1 MNSLKAF
8 IKPFDAPQTNQLTGL
23 YMRASLAFNGLSDDS
38 ERKGIYR
45 AVGSE
50 VRHLIMR
57 L

>member
-38 ERKGIYR
+38 ERNGIYR

-50 VRHLIMR
+50 VRH
-57 L
+57 